1 VTEFKT
7 TACSITGIIR
17 YMEIRQGKDGMKS
30 QEFNKDVGAT
40 AGCTLRLLLNS
51 ILEEKKSEQHG
62 IRGDA
67 WFGSVRTA
75 NEVALRGHDAVFQI
89 KQYHASFPKDYIEEA
104 LKDAPGGHPYFARRD
119 DSR

>member
-1 VTEFKT
+1 
-7 TACSITGIIR
+7 
-17 YMEIRQGKDGMKS
+17 MEIRQGKDGMKS

-51 ILEEKKSEQHG
+51 IPEEKRGERHG

-104 LKDAPGGHPYFARRD
+104 LKDAPGGVHIFARRD